1 MRKIKLFVSLLFIA
15 MIGIVNAHAVNNELL
30 DSVDYDI
37 ISLEMRDLQVQQKI
51 GFEALKASDKVTG
64 VAVVLGVYPDGQL
77 HASSRINWNDTKLT
91 ILEGSITKSFDEELD
106 TDVYTGLIVV
116 EFSEEKLGLDLKMYY
131 KEVEDVE
138 INIVDAT
145 VEVIEKIGVIRFTAE
160 WEGYPVQISVAEYED
175 MDVKEYVGDQIS
187 EIQIGNFD
195 NWYDFALADTVTIY
209 KTGSDY
215 TLEGLYTSMATQVSY
230 KVKVTASSGVTTN
243 VETINTTINPTVLIK
258 NGQILIKYNDTYY
271 NILGNVVE

>member
-1 MRKIKLFVSLLFIA
+1 MRKFKLFVSLLFIA
-15 MIGIVNAHAVNNELL
+15 MIATINAYAVNNELS

-37 ISLEMRDLQVQQKI
+37 ISLEMRDLQVQPKN

-77 HASSRINWNDTKLT
+77 HTSSRINWNDTKLT

-106 TDVYTGLIVV
+106 TNVYTGLIVV
-116 EFSEEKLGLDLKMYY
+116 EFEEEKLGLDLKMYY

-195 NWYDFALADTVTIY
+195 NWYDFALADTVTIN

-230 KVKVTASSGVTTN
+230 KVKVTASSGITTN
-243 VETINTTINPTVLIK
+243 VETTNTNAIPTILLK
-258 NGQILIKYNDTYY
+258 NGQIIIKHNDTYY